1 MRSIDQASTASFA
14 AAAAPRLCWLK
25 PLPPHA
31 PMSHAHESLAAPA
44 MLAGPG
50 DASSA
55 GRPTEAARWFAEEVQ
70 PHEPALRSVLRR
82 LVASLSDVDDLVQ
95 ECYLR
100 ILRARERVPIRSSKA
115 FLFTTARNAAHDLHR
130 RRVVANPIALEETD
144 GSCVLTDERPG
155 VADSVCHQ
163 QELALLAEA
172 IRELPERCRQVFL
185 LRKIQELP
193 QKEIARRLGISE
205 STVETLVAKGAA
217 RCADYLHRRG
227 LTAR

>member
-1 MRSIDQASTASFA
+1 MT
-14 AAAAPRLCWLK
+14 
-25 PLPPHA
+25 HA
-31 PMSHAHESLAAPA
+31 NESLAAA
-44 MLAGPG
+44 GSLAGHG
-50 DASSA
+50 GSSSA
-55 GRPTEAARWFAEEVQ
+55 SRPNEAARWFAQEVK

-82 LVASLSDVDDLVQ
+82 LVTSLSDVDDLVQ

-115 FLFTTARNAAHDLHR
+115 FLFTTARNAAHDLRR
-130 RRVVANPIALEETD
+130 RRVVANAIVFEETD
-144 GSCVLTDERPG
+144 ASCVLQDDCPG

-172 IRELPERCRQVFL
+172 IHELPERCRQVFL

-227 LTAR
+227 LTSR

>member
-1 MRSIDQASTASFA
+1 M
-14 AAAAPRLCWLK
+14 
-25 PLPPHA
+25 PHA
-31 PMSHAHESLAAPA
+31 NEPLAAPVS
-44 MLAGPG
+44 LARHG
-50 DASSA
+50 DSSSA
-55 GRPTEAARWFAEEVQ
+55 SHPNEAARWFSEEVQ

-100 ILRARERVPIRSSKA
+100 ILRARKHVPIRSSKA
-115 FLFTTARNAAHDLHR
+115 FLFTIARNAAHDLRR
-130 RRVVANPIALEETD
+130 RRVVANPVVFEETAD
-144 GSCVLTDERPG
+144 SCTLQDNRPG

-172 IRELPERCRQVFL
+172 IRELPERCREVFL

-205 STVETLVAKGAA
+205 STVETLVAKGAV
-217 RCADYLHRRG
+217 RCADHLHRRG
-227 LTAR
+227 LTSR

>member
-1 MRSIDQASTASFA
+1 M
-14 AAAAPRLCWLK
+14 P
-25 PLPPHA
+25 
-31 PMSHAHESLAAPA
+31 HAHESLAAPVS
-44 MLAGPG
+44 LAGHG
-50 DASSA
+50 DPSST
-55 GRPTEAARWFAEEVQ
+55 GRPNEAARWFAEEVQ

-115 FLFTTARNAAHDLHR
+115 FLFTTARNAAHDLRR
-130 RRVVANPIALEETD
+130 RRVVANPIVFEETD
-144 GSCVLTDERPG
+144 DSRVLSDERPG

-172 IRELPERCRQVFL
+172 IRALPERCRQVFL
-185 LRKIQELP
+185 LRKIQEMP

-227 LTAR
+227 LTSR